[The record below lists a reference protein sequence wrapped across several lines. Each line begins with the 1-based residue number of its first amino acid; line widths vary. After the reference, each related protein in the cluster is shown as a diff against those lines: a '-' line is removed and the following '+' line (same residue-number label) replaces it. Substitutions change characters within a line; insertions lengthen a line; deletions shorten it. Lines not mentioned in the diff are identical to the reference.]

1 METLLEIIRTLAPW
15 LPILIGLCLIVI
27 VLVPVLGRTAA
38 LKAADSEFGNWPDK
52 NPSKKPRTS
61 PTPAGSTVQRHLA
74 GVASRVSLVL
84 AASIPVGEA
93 LFWLFP
99 RGF

>member
-15 LPILIGLCLIVI
+15 LWTVIGLCLIV
-27 VLVPVLGRTAA
+27 LVATMICARAAA

-52 NPSKKPRTS
+52 TPSKKPRTS
-61 PTPAGSTVQRHLA
+61 PAPAGSTMQRLLA
-74 GVASRVSLVL
+74 GVASRVSLGL
-84 AASIPVGEA
+84 AVGIVAGQA